1 MFGQSLLINSA
12 VKDPANVE
20 YIVVAGGGG
29 AGAGYYG
36 GGGGA
41 GGLRSGSSLTISN
54 SDILISVG
62 AGGAANSVQTV
73 QSNSGLDSS
82 VAFSTGSISGTGG
95 GGGGSR
101 NGNVVNTSITQ
112 GAGGGSG
119 GGDSVAG
126 SYGGGA
132 GNTGGYTPVEGFQGG
147 GGGTY
152 GGYAYGN
159 GGGGAGQVG
168 VTSWNSGVYI
178 LGAGGGD
185 GVITTIIDSTE
196 QSTYSI
202 GENVSGSIYFA
213 GGGAGGGYNPTG
225 NYRINSGSGNG
236 GVAGYDNGSSIISGV
251 ATLPNTGGGGCGRG
265 GPTAVGAAG
274 GDGVIILKYDT
285 AYTCTDESA
294 GGITGNFDITS
305 YTSGKKITILKGGS
319 GNIKFS

>member
-73 QSNSGLDSS
+73 QGNSGLDSS

-95 GGGGSR
+95 GGGGSY
-101 NGNVVNTSITQ
+101 NGNVPF
-112 GAGGGSG
+112 GASSGVSGGSG
-119 GGDSVAG
+119 GGDSVSAG
-126 SYGGGA
+126 VGGGA

-147 GGGTY
+147 GGGSA
-152 GGYAYGN
+152 GGYGYGN

-168 VTSWNSGVYI
+168 ATSWGPPFV
-178 LGAGGGD
+178 LGAEGGD

-225 NYRINSGSGNG
+225 NYRVNSGNGNG
-236 GVAGYDNGSSIISGV
+236 GVAGYEPGPVPGV
-251 ATLPNTGGGGCGRG
+251 ATLPNTGGGGCGQG
-265 GPTAVGAAG
+265 GSTAVGLAG